1 MQKIQLL
8 APAGSLDILRTAV
21 HAGADAIYIGGPAFS
36 ARAGAKNF
44 TLDEMKEGI
53 EYAHFYNRRVFVA
66 VNTLIKD
73 DELKQFL
80 EYLEQLARLVPDALI
95 VQDLGVAKLVKDY
108 VPNLS
113 IHASTQLT
121 ASNQYSIKELKRVGF
136 SRVVVARE
144 LGIQEISKLCDA
156 NPDIEIEAFIHG
168 AQCFCYSGQ
177 CLMSSMIGG
186 RSGNRGQCAQPC
198 RLPYQL
204 LGEEGTLISP
214 KDLFGLPLIR
224 QAIAAGINTLK
235 IEGRLK
241 NRDYVYNVVTSYRKL
256 IDSIYNINDIDGNNE
271 SKLSNQLE
279 YLTTRVSQTFN
290 REFSSGFLSGNLGR
304 EWISRSRHNNKGTL
318 IGRVEKYNHKNKTVT
333 ISLDKSL
340 VVGDGIYIENK
351 GSEGVGFSVNEIIIN
366 DTEVAEAF
374 GGQTIKLK
382 SNNRQTD
389 VVVITKG
396 SAVYKSFD
404 INLSREI
411 IEKDQA
417 EKVGISFKVIAK
429 FNQPVSLEY
438 WDTDGNYGQ
447 ISYDYIVEKAERHP
461 ITYEV
466 IQKQLNRL
474 GNTLFYLDSLEVD
487 LATDIAVIIPVSVLN
502 ELRRL
507 AVEECTAKRLHRESL
522 PTHDLKVIQ
531 DRYCYD
537 EANINNLIDNS
548 DEFQPVLVAKIHTPE
563 LIINLPKCYEMVYY
577 AGDWNDLK
585 DVKQLIDNKEHN
597 ISVFAV
603 MPAMIKE
610 QEIDITKSAIK
621 LALAVGVK
629 GFVVNQIGQRELII
643 SIEPNADIVFD
654 SSLHA
659 FNSVSYEVL
668 QSFKPI
674 AINLSL
680 ELNKHQLKQFSNQG
694 YVYIHSRYR
703 LMISEHSLISVN
715 SPTNPIADNAQIKDD
730 LCSKVQYLKDRK
742 GYMMPCIENE
752 YGQVEIYN
760 AQITSL
766 MTELAELRKHN
777 HQGYIV
783 DVSCDF
789 MPVSIL
795 EKTLSQYA
803 KAYIYLNNQSLPK
816 DYQDNL
822 TKGHW
827 QRGVK

>member
-8 APAGSLDILRTAV
+8 APAGSIDILRTAV
-21 HAGADAIYIGGPAFS
+21 HAGADDIYIGGPAFS

-44 TLDEMKEGI
+44 TIDEMREGI
-53 EYAHFYNRRVFVA
+53 EYAHFFNRKLFVA

-73 DELKQFL
+73 DEIKQFL
-80 EYLEQLARLVPDALI
+80 EYLEQLARLAPDALI

-108 VPNLS
+108 APELPL
-113 IHASTQLT
+113 HASTQLT
-121 ASNQYSIKELKRVGF
+121 ASNQYSIKELKKVGF
-136 SRVVVARE
+136 NRVVVARE
-144 LGIQEISKLCDA
+144 LSLEEISKLCVA

-198 RLPYQL
+198 RLQYQL
-204 LGEEGTLISP
+204 LDEEGTLISP

-241 NRDYVYNVVTSYRKL
+241 NRDYVYKVVTSYREL
-256 IDSIYNINDIDGNNE
+256 IDSIYNIDENVEGE
-271 SKLSNQLE
+271 FSNQLE
-279 YLTTRVSQTFN
+279 SLTTKVSQTFN
-290 REFSSGFLSGNLGR
+290 REFSSGFLKGNLGQ
-304 EWISRSRHNNKGTL
+304 EWISRSRHNSKGTL
-318 IGRVEKYNHKNKTVT
+318 IGRVEKYDFKNKTV
-333 ISLDKSL
+333 IVSIDKPL
-340 VVGDGIYIENK
+340 VIGDGIYIESK
-351 GSEGVGFSVNEIIIN
+351 GSEGVGFSVNEIVVN
-366 DTEVAEAF
+366 DTIVAEAF
-374 GGQTIKLK
+374 GGQLIKLK
-382 SNNRQTD
+382 LNTRQAD
-389 VVVITKG
+389 AVVITKG
-396 SAVYKSFD
+396 SSVYKSFD

-429 FNQPVSLEY
+429 FDQPVSLEY
-438 WDTDGNYGQ
+438 CDADDNCGQ

-461 ITYEV
+461 ITHEV
-466 IQKQLNRL
+466 IQKQLSRL
-474 GNTLFYLDSLEVD
+474 GNTLFYLDAIEVD

-507 AVEECTAKRLHRESL
+507 AVEECTAKRLYRDPL
-522 PTHDLKVIQ
+522 RT
-531 DRYCYD
+531 
-537 EANINNLIDNS
+537 NNLKPIIDCYCADKVNEDDS
-548 DEFQPVLVAKIHTPE
+548 RDNITGFQPALVAKIHTPE
-563 LIINLPKCYEMVYY
+563 LITNLPKYYGMVYY

-585 DVKQLIDNKEHN
+585 EVMQSIDKKERN
-597 ISVFAV
+597 ITVFAV

-610 QEIDITKSAIK
+610 REVDTIVNAIK
-621 LALAVGVK
+621 LALAAGVK
-629 GFVVNQIGQRELII
+629 GFVVNQIGQRELILT
-643 SIEPNADIVFD
+643 IEPNADIIFD

-668 QSFKPI
+668 QSFQPI

-680 ELNKHQLKQFSNQG
+680 ELNRHQLKQFSNRG

-715 SPTNPIADNAQIKDD
+715 SSKNIFSAPIKGN
-730 LCSKVQYLKDRK
+730 LCSQVQYLKDRK

-760 AQITSL
+760 AQITNL
-766 MTELAELRKHN
+766 MKELEELMRHN

-783 DVSCDF
+783 DVSRDF
-789 MPVSIL
+789 LPVSIL

-803 KAYIYLNNQSLPK
+803 KAYLYKKNQSLPK
-816 DYQDNL
+816 EYQDNL